1 MFGPVL
7 QLWLNREAPKEWE
20 EQGALLINPDRV
32 YNYLKNF
39 NDGSVPRDGNQPWL
53 PDVLDGTE
61 EYDGMVEE
69 GGKGRL
75 TASHARQ
82 MISALTKIQET
93 QHNLMNKK
101 KPEPL
106 HENTTLSRFTDTL
119 TAEAPFASIK

>member
-1 MFGPVL
+1 M
-7 QLWLNREAPKEWE
+7 NHEAPREWE
-20 EQGALLINPDRV
+20 EQGSLLITPDRV
-32 YNYLKNF
+32 YNYLKCF

-53 PDVLDGTE
+53 PDVLDGSE
-61 EYDGMVEE
+61 EYDGKVEGE
-69 GGKGRL
+69 DRGRL
-75 TASHARQ
+75 AASHARQ
-82 MISALTKIQET
+82 MISALTKVQET